1 MSWINRFTARISNLA
16 AALLLTSAA
25 ALVALPARA
34 DSAITALY
42 AGHTIRFTHISSQS
56 GEPAIGVEDPALAT
70 LLRATGAALT
80 WHPGERYVLVTNSV
94 PVVIS
99 FAIGDRRYDVGPI
112 ALQANTAP
120 FLIGDEA
127 YLPLRELLRSLD
139 LALRQD
145 GGAAV
150 LQPQLSSLSLR
161 QVGGRVTL
169 LAHGGAPLHARIVQQ
184 SPSTITYAFDG
195 VGTALAGSR
204 QAGAGAVRSIAVAG
218 AGTVREPVTMVTV
231 SLAPGAAAE
240 APQSPSGYDVLLTF
254 EAPVAVNAPA
264 PPPPVPSYAVPSSAG
279 AASPAPGSQPGSQA
293 ASGLTPVTAVTVQ
306 QSGDGLAVAIAI
318 GGDAN
323 YEWHRLREPD
333 NRFWVD
339 IKNAAL
345 QGPPIEQGEAGP
357 LISLRVRQVDP
368 TTVRIAL
375 SLSGPKAMTLAPS
388 ATGLAITIGAQDVA
402 DEPRSGSGSVG
413 SVVAASAAGPVV
425 TPAPLDESAEAGPQS
440 DTSGWKF
447 GPHSFGPRSNYVPMN
462 PRLIVIDAGHGGSD
476 TGAMHGGVAEAQLT
490 LDMAK
495 RLRDLLIARG
505 WEVKLTRET
514 DVDVYA
520 PNDSARDELQAR
532 VDVANKAG
540 ARIFISIHVN
550 SFINS
555 GPYGTTTYISKAD
568 DVALARDLERHLAE
582 DGTKDDGIVKS
593 HLYVTLHTKMPAA
606 LVETAFLSNPS
617 DYALLTSS
625 DWRQKVVQEMAD
637 GIAQFARDYPISG
650 QPAQ

>member
-1 MSWINRFTARISNLA
+1 MSWINRFTARTSNLA
-16 AALLLTSAA
+16 ALLLASAA
-25 ALVALPARA
+25 AMVAHPARA

-56 GEPAIGVEDPALAT
+56 GEPAVGVEDPGLAT
-70 LLRATGAALT
+70 LLRATGAVLT

-112 ALQANTAP
+112 ALQASSAP
-120 FLIGDEA
+120 FLSGDEA

-145 GGAAV
+145 GGVAI
-150 LQPQLSSLSLR
+150 LQPQLSSLNLR
-161 QVGGRVTL
+161 QVDGRVTL
-169 LAHGGAPLHARIVQQ
+169 LAHGGAPLHARIAQQ

-204 QAGAGAVRSIAVAG
+204 QTGAGAVRSIAVAN

-231 SLAPGAAAE
+231 SLAPGAIAE
-240 APQSPSGYDVLLTF
+240 APQSPSGYDALLTF
-254 EAPVAVNAPA
+254 EAPVAANAPA
-264 PPPPVPSYAVPSSAG
+264 PPPPAPSYAVPSSAG
-279 AASPAPGSQPGSQA
+279 GASPAPASQPGSQ
-293 ASGLTPVTAVTVQ
+293 SGGGLTAVTGVTVQ

-318 GGDAN
+318 GGDSN

-339 IKNAAL
+339 IKNAQL
-345 QGPPIEQGEAGP
+345 QGPPIEQSEAGP
-357 LISLRVRQVDP
+357 LVALRVRQIDP

-375 SLSGPKAMTLAPS
+375 SLSGPKEMTLTPS

-413 SVVAASAAGPVV
+413 SVVAASAAGPVM

-440 DTSGWKF
+440 DASGWKF
-447 GPHSFGPRSNYVPMN
+447 GPRSNYIPTN

-476 TGAMHGGVAEAQLT
+476 IGAMHGGVSEAQLT

-495 RLRDLLIARG
+495 RLRDLLVARG

-532 VDVANKAG
+532 VDVANRAG

-568 DVALARDLERHLAE
+568 DVALARDLERRLAD

-617 DYALLTSS
+617 DYALLTSP
-625 DWRQKVVQEMAD
+625 DWRQKVAQEMAE